1 MPSHGSGFA
10 LTAGVLIGWA
20 ALAPAAMAQANCET
34 YGKLALQQQKDN
46 EAAKCGL
53 SGQEWSTDL
62 KGHIDWCTKV
72 GPDKWKVQLQQRTSA
87 LEACKAKK

>member
-1 MPSHGSGFA
+1 MSAHRSPVMLSM
-10 LTAGVLIGWA
+10 A
-20 ALAPAAMAQANCET
+20 ALLGIAAIAPAAFAQGNCET

-53 SGQEWSTDL
+53 TGQEWSTDL

-72 GPDKWKVQLQQRTSA
+72 GPDKWKPQLQQRTAA